1 MENIIYFIVHPE
13 FTGHFLYLKIIFIL
27 ISLILLIGLIIL
39 LLKSSWMRSRYL
51 EALTEFVTYRPFGVK
66 ETFKHWNKIIKRLET
81 DREAEYKLAVI
92 EADGLL
98 DAVLKKMGYKGDSS
112 AQRLEQIDLSV
123 LPNLEEVWKAH
134 KTRDNIVHD
143 PDYRL
148 TLDQAKRVL
157 EVYEKTLRNLEL
169 L

>member
-1 MENIIYFIVHPE
+1 MEKIFYFIIHPE
-13 FTGHFLYLKIIFIL
+13 FRGFLLYLRIIFIV
-27 ISLILLIGLIIL
+27 ISSFFLLSIIIL
-39 LLKSSWMRSRYL
+39 LLRSSWMKDRYL

-66 ETFKHWNKIIKRLET
+66 ETFKQWNKIVKRLET

-98 DAVLKKMGYKGDSS
+98 ESVLERMGYKGDNFV
-112 AQRLEQIDLSV
+112 QRLEQIDPSV

-134 KTRDNIVHD
+134 KTRNNIVHD

-148 TLDQAKRVL
+148 ILAQAKTML
-157 EVYEKTLRNLEL
+157 EIYEKALRDLEMF
-169 L
+169 